1 MSGGPEVPEPF
12 DALRIVPP
20 HLRIPR
26 LLALAVAASVLFG
39 VVGGATLGA
48 KLPPPQRLAFGINLA
63 ATWSFLAISLADFIE
78 HFRLEHAL
86 TGKWMSW
93 KAVPLGE
100 SINHVATVS
109 VVVTVL
115 ILARPFPPELEARDW
130 MVLGAPALYLAL
142 GWRDEVVFH
151 RRRAQR
157 PEDLLHATA
166 HLASAVMWVTLLL
179 TRVVDWNGR

>member
-1 MSGGPEVPEPF
+1 MSGGPEVPKPF
-12 DALRIVPP
+12 DELRVIPP

-26 LLALAVAASVLFG
+26 SLALAVAAAVLFG
-39 VVGGATLGA
+39 VAGGWWLGGEM
-48 KLPPPQRLAFGINLA
+48 PPPRRLAFGINLA

-93 KAVPLGE
+93 KAIPLGE
-100 SINHVATVS
+100 SINHIATVS
-109 VVVTVL
+109 VVVAVL
-115 ILARPFPPELEARDW
+115 FLARPFPAVLEWRDW
-130 MVLGAPALYLAL
+130 LVLGAPAVYLAL

-166 HLASAVMWVTLLL
+166 HLASAVMWVSLLL
-179 TRVVDWNGR
+179 SRVVDWDGR